1 MIFSF
6 FVLFEVVKRSVGA
19 RAGAGGAA
27 GGEDPPPPPRPP
39 VPRHIPPKF
48 HSQYSLYTY
57 NNNDIYLSIKYIL
70 VDMSVRNDVLR

>member
-1 MIFSF
+1 M
-6 FVLFEVVKRSVGA
+6 VERSVGA

-27 GGEDPPPPPRPP
+27 GGGTRAWGPPPPRPP

-57 NNNDIYLSIKYIL
+57 NNDIYLSIKYIL